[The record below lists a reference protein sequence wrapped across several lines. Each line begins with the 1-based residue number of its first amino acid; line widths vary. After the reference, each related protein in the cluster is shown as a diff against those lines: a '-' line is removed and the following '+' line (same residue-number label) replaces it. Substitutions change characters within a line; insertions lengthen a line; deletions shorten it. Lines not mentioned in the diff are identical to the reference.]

1 VLLALTALLKGPR
14 EAPIASLGF
23 LSSHTHQTVV
33 MWSERG
39 TNCTYYYKDLEH
51 ITQSE
56 QQPYF
61 SRDTVGYVENS
72 VGVYRTP
79 LMRALHVF
87 TFFATMAS
95 TREGEARTTPRAG
108 NMTTRETDTASS
120 ITTSSADDG
129 AKSESDE
136 KENSQILN
144 PQDATVRKLANGG
157 QNGEDE
163 KASMDKSSISHQGS
177 SNSDPQRAKKGKKS
191 TAKNRK
197 RSRHT
202 RVAVVDDKNELNG
215 SSFPLLPRSQYTT
228 TLKRRAV
235 RKRKEGAEVLPKD
248 STNGEHD
255 EEDYGDISLGM
266 KLIVVA
272 SRVIVQ
278 TLNALVDGR
287 ASPAQLAGVVQRGD
301 VLLSINNV
309 SLVDLPIDQL
319 MDGLKPLSTPGP
331 DGSYQRILNL
341 RLEAA
346 VGYDLLKIHEEAQ
359 AWKTDASYGENLD
372 AANDMFSLFPMVD
385 QLSGVPLFGDNNKP
399 KMDKKK
405 PGPIGDAT
413 FQEATKDTDQE
424 ATKDDSAGSDRTDE
438 EEKKEEEEPDSL
450 ISAALARQRM
460 QDRER
465 FASEFFL
472 WNDDISE
479 WLRTTARIVYT
490 TNDHDVGLTQT
501 ERIEKGLKIMAA
513 VKALSYNM
521 EDIDKGKDMRSFK
534 RWNSTLSLRSRAST
548 RRRHIFDSA
557 SLPAHRHSDDQNISM
572 DDVSVVGSM
581 DSGSLEG
588 VDGDEL
594 LLGLAAHDGIWRKQ
608 VVDALNEAIEEMIN
622 DSDAE
627 EKGEEKV
634 EMAQDIDSALTKE
647 LGTFLFGENMN
658 KIITSRKKSYALP
671 PEEITTVLFDLTTN
685 IATSAIDEITV
696 VGQSSI
702 GFSMQSSMIAP
713 GKKKAMGDVI
723 LATRFLLEEALPI
736 WLKSFRPLP
745 WEQRRVLWPRHRH
758 PSAASYAGA
767 NTVMSEDSLTVGSVG
782 STSMSP
788 SVSRKK
794 DLQELI
800 EDQELDA
807 ETRAET

>member
-1 VLLALTALLKGPR
+1 
-14 EAPIASLGF
+14 
-23 LSSHTHQTVV
+23 
-33 MWSERG
+33 
-39 TNCTYYYKDLEH
+39 
-51 ITQSE
+51 
-56 QQPYF
+56 
-61 SRDTVGYVENS
+61 
-72 VGVYRTP
+72 
-79 LMRALHVF
+79 
-87 TFFATMAS
+87 MAS
-95 TREGEARTTPRAG
+95 TGEGEARTTPKAG
-108 NMTTRETDTASS
+108 NMAIREIDTASS

-144 PQDATVRKLANGG
+144 PQDATIRKLANGG
-157 QNGEDE
+157 QNGEDG
-163 KASMDKSSISHQGS
+163 KASGDKSSS
-177 SNSDPQRAKKGKKS
+177 SNQESNKSDPQRAKKGKKA

-197 RSRHT
+197 RGRHI

-215 SSFPLLPRSQYTT
+215 SSFPLLPRNQYTT
-228 TLKRRAV
+228 TLKRRAI
-235 RKRKEGAEVLPKD
+235 RKREEEAEVSPKD
-248 STNGEHD
+248 STNDEH
-255 EEDYGDISLGM
+255 EEEEYGDISLGM

-272 SRVIVQ
+272 GRVIVQ
-278 TLNALVDGR
+278 SLNALADGR

-301 VLLSINNV
+301 VLLSIGSGLNNL

-319 MDGLKPLSTPGP
+319 MNGLRPLSTPGP
-331 DGSYQRILNL
+331 DGSYQRILKL

-346 VGYDLLKIHEEAQ
+346 VGFDLLKIHEQAQ
-359 AWKTDASYGENLD
+359 AWKTDASRQESLD

-385 QLSGVPLFGDNNKP
+385 QLSGVPLFGDDNQTKA
-399 KMDKKK
+399 DKKK
-405 PGPIGDAT
+405 PEPIA
-413 FQEATKDTDQE
+413 EATDQE
-424 ATKDDSAGSDRTDE
+424 ATKDDSAGSDQSEE

-490 TNDHDVGLTQT
+490 TNDHGVGLTQT
-501 ERIEKGLKIMAA
+501 ERIEKGRKIMAA

-534 RWNSTLSLRSRAST
+534 RWNSTLSVRSRAST
-548 RRRHIFDSA
+548 RRRYILDSA
-557 SLPAHRHSDDQNISM
+557 SLPAHRHQHSDDQNISM
-572 DDVSVVGSM
+572 DDMSAGTM
-581 DSGSLEG
+581 DSGSSSLEG
-588 VDGDEL
+588 VDADEL
-594 LLGLAAHDGIWRKQ
+594 LLGLAAHDGIWRRQ
-608 VVDALNEAIEEMIN
+608 VVDALNEAIEEM
-622 DSDAE
+622 
-627 EKGEEKV
+627 
-634 EMAQDIDSALTKE
+634 DSALTKE

-658 KIITSRKKSYALP
+658 KIITSQKRSYALP

-702 GFSMQSSMIAP
+702 GLSMQSSMIAP

-723 LATRFLLEEALPI
+723 LATRFLLDDALPI
-736 WLKSFRPLP
+736 WLKTFRPLP
-745 WEQRRVLWPRHRH
+745 WEQRRVLWPRHGR
-758 PSAASYAGA
+758 PSAGSYPGT
-767 NTVMSEDSLTVGSVG
+767 NTVGSEDSLTLGSVG
-782 STSMSP
+782 STSRSP

-800 EDQELDA
+800 EDQELDV
-807 ETRAET
+807 ETRAEA

>member
-1 VLLALTALLKGPR
+1 MTSR
-14 EAPIASLGF
+14 EI
-23 LSSHTHQTVV
+23 
-33 MWSERG
+33 
-39 TNCTYYYKDLEH
+39 
-51 ITQSE
+51 
-56 QQPYF
+56 
-61 SRDTVGYVENS
+61 
-72 VGVYRTP
+72 
-79 LMRALHVF
+79 
-87 TFFATMAS
+87 
-95 TREGEARTTPRAG
+95 
-108 NMTTRETDTASS
+108 DTASS
-120 ITTSSADDG
+120 ITTSSAGD
-129 AKSESDE
+129 ESDE

-144 PQDATVRKLANGG
+144 PQDATVRKLADGG
-157 QNGEDE
+157 QNGENDKE
-163 KASMDKSSISHQGS
+163 STDKSSTSNQGS
-177 SNSDPQRAKKGKKS
+177 NNSDDPQRAKKGKKS

-197 RSRHT
+197 RGRHI
-202 RVAVVDDKNELNG
+202 RVAIVDDKNELNG
-215 SSFPLLPRSQYTT
+215 FPLLPRSQYKT
-228 TLKRRAV
+228 TLKRRAI
-235 RKRKEGAEVLPKD
+235 RKREEGAEVSPKD
-248 STNGEHD
+248 STNDEH
-255 EEDYGDISLGM
+255 EEEEYGDISLGM

-272 SRVIVQ
+272 GRVIVQ
-278 TLNALVDGR
+278 TLNALADGR

-301 VLLSINNV
+301 VLLSINKDT
-309 SLVDLPIDQL
+309 LVDLPLDQL
-319 MDGLKPLSTPGP
+319 MNGLKPLSTPGP

-346 VGYDLLKIHEEAQ
+346 VGFDLLKSHEEAQ
-359 AWKTDASYGENLD
+359 AWKTDASNTENLD

-385 QLSGVPLFGDNNKP
+385 QLSGVPLFSDDNKT
-399 KMDKKK
+399 KEDKKK
-405 PGPIGDAT
+405 PEPTA
-413 FQEATKDTDQE
+413 EATDQE
-424 ATKDDSAGSDRTDE
+424 ATKDDSAGSDQTDE

-490 TNDHDVGLTQT
+490 TNDHGVGLTQT

-557 SLPAHRHSDDQNISM
+557 SLPAHRQSDDQNTSM
-572 DDVSVVGSM
+572 DDLSVVGSV

-608 VVDALNEAIEEMIN
+608 VVDALNEAIEEMEN
-622 DSDAE
+622 ASNAE
-627 EKGEEKV
+627 EKGEVKV

-723 LATRFLLEEALPI
+723 LATRFLLDEALPI
-736 WLKSFRPLP
+736 WQKTFRPLP

-758 PSAASYAGA
+758 PSAGSYGGA
-767 NTVMSEDSLTVGSVG
+767 NTVMSEDSLTIESAG
-782 STSMSP
+782 STSISP

-800 EDQELDA
+800 EDQELDV

>member
-1 VLLALTALLKGPR
+1 
-14 EAPIASLGF
+14 
-23 LSSHTHQTVV
+23 
-33 MWSERG
+33 
-39 TNCTYYYKDLEH
+39 
-51 ITQSE
+51 
-56 QQPYF
+56 
-61 SRDTVGYVENS
+61 
-72 VGVYRTP
+72 
-79 LMRALHVF
+79 
-87 TFFATMAS
+87 MAS
-95 TREGEARTTPRAG
+95 TGGGEARTTQRAG
-108 NMTTRETDTASS
+108 NMTSRETDTASS
-120 ITTSSADDG
+120 ITTSSADEG

-144 PQDATVRKLANGG
+144 PQDATIRKLANAG
-157 QNGEDE
+157 QNGEDD
-163 KASMDKSSISHQGS
+163 KTSTQKSSSSNQGS
-177 SNSDPQRAKKGKKS
+177 NNTDPQRAKKGKKA

-197 RSRHT
+197 RGRHI

-215 SSFPLLPRSQYTT
+215 SSFPLLPRNQYTT
-228 TLKRRAV
+228 TLKRRAI
-235 RKRKEGAEVLPKD
+235 RKREEGAEVSPKD
-248 STNGEHD
+248 STNDEH
-255 EEDYGDISLGM
+255 EEEEYGDISLGM

-272 SRVIVQ
+272 GRVIVQ
-278 TLNALVDGR
+278 TLNDLTDGR

-319 MDGLKPLSTPGP
+319 MNGLKPLSTPGP

-346 VGYDLLKIHEEAQ
+346 VGFDLLKSHEEAQ
-359 AWKTDASYGENLD
+359 AWKTDTRQESLD
-372 AANDMFSLFPMVD
+372 AANDMFLLFPMVD
-385 QLSGVPLFGDNNKP
+385 QLSGVPLFSDDNLTKA
-399 KMDKKK
+399 DKKK
-405 PGPIGDAT
+405 TEPIA
-413 FQEATKDTDQE
+413 EAKDQE
-424 ATKDDSAGSDRTDE
+424 ATTDASAGSDQTDD

-472 WNDDISE
+472 WNDEISE
-479 WLRTTARIVYT
+479 WLRTTVRIVYT
-490 TNDHDVGLTQT
+490 TNDHGVGLTQT
-501 ERIEKGLKIMAA
+501 ERIEKGRKIMAA

-557 SLPAHRHSDDQNISM
+557 SLPAHRHQHSDDRDISM
-572 DDVSVVGSM
+572 DDISVGSL

-608 VVDALNEAIEEMIN
+608 VVDALNEAIEEMEN
-622 DSDAE
+622 ASNAE
-627 EKGEEKV
+627 EKEDEKV

-658 KIITSRKKSYALP
+658 KIITNRKKSYALP

-696 VGQSSI
+696 VGQSLN
-702 GFSMQSSMIAP
+702 GFSMQSSTIAP
-713 GKKKAMGDVI
+713 VKKKAMGDVI
-723 LATRFLLEEALPI
+723 LATRFLLDEALPI
-736 WLKSFRPLP
+736 WLKAFRPLP

-758 PSAASYAGA
+758 PSAGSYPGA
-767 NTVMSEDSLTVGSVG
+767 NTVMSEDSLTAGSLG

-800 EDQELDA
+800 EDQELDV
-807 ETRAET
+807 ETRAEA